1 MDRIMSTRL
10 DESVILNI
18 RVLAHDLGM
27 SKKVVIEAA
36 VNLFADKTKSNI
48 NVMRNP
54 GAPLSNHPSLYC

>member
-1 MDRIMSTRL
+1 MSTRL

-54 GAPLSNHPSLYC
+54 GAPLFNHQSLYC